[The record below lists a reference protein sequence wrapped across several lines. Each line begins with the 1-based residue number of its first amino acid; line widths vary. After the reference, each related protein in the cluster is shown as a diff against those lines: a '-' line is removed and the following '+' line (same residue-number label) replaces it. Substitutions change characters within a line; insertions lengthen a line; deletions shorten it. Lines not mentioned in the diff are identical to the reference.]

1 MQYMLY
7 ILYILSINK
16 KTSTSYKLN
25 KHITESSGQPLSRFT
40 NFQRSKLKYTYQQRD
55 CLKKNN
61 ASLGFIRKKKPLEKC
76 PPKNAE

>member
-25 KHITESSGQPLSRFT
+25 KHITESSGQPLSRST
-40 NFQRSKLKYTYQQRD
+40 NFQRSKLKYTHQQRG

-61 ASLGFIRKKKPLEKC
+61 ASLGFIRKKPLEKC